1 MKNDLTYLRHVDD
14 SIKNIGIFINGTSH
28 DDFIKNKMMVNAI
41 VRELEIIGEA
51 ANNVSFEFREAH
63 PEIPWRDM
71 IDMRNVL
78 IHEYFGVVVET
89 VWETCQKNIPELAN
103 SVSKIISEEK

>member
-1 MKNDLTYLRHVDD
+1 MKNDLIYLKHIKESVE
-14 SIKNIGIFINGTSH
+14 SIF
-28 DDFIKNKMMVNAI
+28 DFAGKMEYKDFSRNRMVVSAV

-51 ANNVSFEFREAH
+51 ANNVSQKFRDSH

-71 IDMRNVL
+71 VEMRNVL

-89 VWETCQKNIPELAN
+89 VWKTIQKDLPPLEKEVEKILA
-103 SVSKIISEEK
+103 